1 ANVRGGR
8 GRGACGRGAPGGRWR
23 GARLSVIRSDQARVD
38 VADFAVFGLDARENK
53 SVEQD
58 GEALAA
64 RNGSDRIRGLPRLA
78 EDLRVLG
85 MSRAVDVPQFV
96 RPSGGRQEKR
106 ACEQDE
112 KTCARHSP
120 PPRPGDTPSLENH
133 FEVENEGLKPF
144 EGTGIPK
151 KTPVRKTGW
160 LAGGKK
166 RTARRG
172 WARGEAGAGVAVKL
186 GEEVGGLGG
195 EHGGGRVRTAD
206 RAARK
211 MQCEDRKKK
220 KSSR

>member
-1 ANVRGGR
+1 M
-8 GRGACGRGAPGGRWR
+8 
-23 GARLSVIRSDQARVD
+23 SVIRSDQARVD

-96 RPSGGRQEKR
+96 RPSGGHQQKR

-133 FEVENEGLKPF
+133 FEAENEGLKPF

-151 KTPVRKTGW
+151 KTPVRKAGW
-160 LAGGKK
+160 VAGWIEAPRLRRLGVFWITAYPALTRWAKLWHASGVRKK
-166 RTARRG
+166 RRASSGLPLDKALSCEKTT
-172 WARGEAGAGVAVKL
+172 L
-186 GEEVGGLGG
+186 GPEKAHSQEWL
-195 EHGGGRVRTAD
+195 
-206 RAARK
+206 
-211 MQCEDRKKK
+211 C
-220 KSSR
+220 